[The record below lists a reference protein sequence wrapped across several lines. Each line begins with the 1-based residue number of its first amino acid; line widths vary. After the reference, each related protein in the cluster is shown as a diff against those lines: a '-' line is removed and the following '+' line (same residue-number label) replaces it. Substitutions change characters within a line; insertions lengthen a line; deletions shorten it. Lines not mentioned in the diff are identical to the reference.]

1 MSNKTWDL
9 VWVSSNSGQQA
20 LGYWDFRSD
29 GTYEWRCS
37 SPMDDGG
44 RGTFT
49 YADNTLT
56 IEGFLKTNMV
66 RSGNINLRFEGNQA
80 SFEDDN
86 GVTWVYNPPSSCSL
100 LLTPYIQVQTGRWR
114 FDILPDG
121 NDAARTLLTGQLS
134 QEQQLI
140 TVSGDPALQGLLVD
154 QNTWVV
160 EAGPEFSI
168 RGQFKETPANR
179 FQGTY
184 TRGDQSGQ
192 IFGYRLR

>member
-1 MSNKTWDL
+1 
-9 VWVSSNSGQQA
+9 
-20 LGYWDFRSD
+20 
-29 GTYEWRCS
+29 
-37 SPMDDGG
+37 
-44 RGTFT
+44 
-49 YADNTLT
+49 
-56 IEGFLKTNMV
+56 MV
-66 RSGNINLRFEGNQA
+66 RSGRINLRFEGNQA

-121 NDAARTLLTGQLS
+121 NDAAKTLLTGQLS

-140 TVSGDPALQGLLVD
+140 TVSGEPALQGLLVG

-160 EAGPEFSI
+160 QAGPEFSI
-168 RGQFKETPANR
+168 RGQFKETPANP

-192 IFGYRLR
+192 VFGYRLRSTLSIQQTYRLSDVWLGPDIERHTLVKLLGHHIENILAAGTRSAPSLIGDKREWCRLIEQA